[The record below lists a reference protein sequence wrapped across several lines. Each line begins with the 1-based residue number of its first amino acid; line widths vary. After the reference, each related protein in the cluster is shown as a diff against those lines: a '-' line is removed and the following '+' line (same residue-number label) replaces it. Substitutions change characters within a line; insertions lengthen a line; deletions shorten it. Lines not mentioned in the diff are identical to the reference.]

1 MMPWL
6 PEEFR
11 YTVSR
16 AVCKERKT
24 AERLLVAGD
33 VTTFVRHNWRL
44 LTDMTASVRH
54 DQREKPNNLK
64 LAQQKKV
71 LIHNQLA
78 DKTKVRLPTFSH
90 NLHLADHHISLI
102 FKNIHQITACRL
114 FESIQF
120 CVVTFLVTHRIF
132 CGPTAIPD
140 NSCITERILSVKLR
154 LLADKL
160 YFPDLG

>member
-1 MMPWL
+1 MIPWF

-11 YTVSR
+11 CMVSR

-64 LAQQKKV
+64 LVQRKKV
-71 LIHNQLA
+71 LIHNQLV
-78 DKTKVRLPTFSH
+78 DKTRARLPEIVG
-90 NLHLADHHISLI
+90 NLA
-102 FKNIHQITACRL
+102 F
-114 FESIQF
+114 
-120 CVVTFLVTHRIF
+120 
-132 CGPTAIPD
+132 G
-140 NSCITERILSVKLR
+140 
-154 LLADKL
+154 
-160 YFPDLG
+160 G

>member
-1 MMPWL
+1 MPWF

-11 YTVSR
+11 CMVSR

-90 NLHLADHHISLI
+90 NLHLADHYI
-102 FKNIHQITACRL
+102 FLVLNNMHQITTCRL
-114 FESIQF
+114 FDS
-120 CVVTFLVTHRIF
+120 TNN
-132 CGPTAIPD
+132 
-140 NSCITERILSVKLR
+140 NSPVNT
-154 LLADKL
+154 
-160 YFPDLG
+160 